1 MPSSRQNSS
10 TGNSKAHCVACDH
23 GVFHPQAVAGLRLF
37 NAGEYFEAHEA
48 LELAWR
54 EDNSTIRDLYRGIL
68 QVAVMYHHI
77 LQQNFRGAIKVYHRC
92 MPWLEPF
99 PTYCRGVDVGSL
111 RHNCQEVYDE
121 LARLGPNGI
130 SRFDRSYLRPI
141 HFTPPG
147 EVQAP

>member
-1 MPSSRQNSS
+1 MPSSRRESS
-10 TGNSKAHCVACDH
+10 QPSSKAHCASCEQ
-23 GVFHPQAVAGLRLF
+23 GAFHPQALVGLRLF
-37 NAGEYFEAHEA
+37 NAGEYFEAHES

-77 LQQNFRGAIKVYHRC
+77 LHQNFRGAIKVFHRC

-99 PTYCRGVDVGSL
+99 PASCRGVDVESL
-111 RHNCQEVYDE
+111 RRDCQEVYDE

-130 SRFDRSYLRPI
+130 NRFDRSYLRPI
-141 HFTPPG
+141 QFTPPSLG
-147 EVQAP
+147 LTA

>member
-1 MPSSRQNSS
+1 MPASRRDTSLPDS
-10 TGNSKAHCVACDH
+10 PAHCRACGQ
-23 GVFHPQAVAGLRLF
+23 GVFHPQALVGVRHF

-77 LQQNFRGAIKVYHRC
+77 LHQNFRGAIKVFHRC

-99 PTYCRGVDVGSL
+99 PASCRGVDVESL
-111 RHNCQEVYDE
+111 RRNCQEVYDE

-130 SRFDRSYLRPI
+130 NRFDRTFLHPI
-141 HFTPPG
+141 QFSLPKEDPT
-147 EVQAP
+147 A